1 MSKRAKVLLLGFT
14 ALVFAVYFALIGMA
28 PRLNSGGSGS
38 GKAIHLPKPEELGPV
53 LPGSSLPAESS
64 APAEGIAP
72 DAVSRRGSP
81 ARLSPP
87 PEVRKQME
95 KDGSIAY

>member
-28 PRLNSGGSGS
+28 PRLNLSGS
-38 GKAIHLPKPEELGPV
+38 DKAIHLPKPEELGPV
-53 LPGSSLPAESS
+53 LPASALPAEAST
-64 APAEGIAP
+64 PPGEIAS
-72 DAVSRRGSP
+72 DAVSHRGAP
-81 ARLSPP
+81 TRLDPP
-87 PEVRKQME
+87 PEVRRQLE